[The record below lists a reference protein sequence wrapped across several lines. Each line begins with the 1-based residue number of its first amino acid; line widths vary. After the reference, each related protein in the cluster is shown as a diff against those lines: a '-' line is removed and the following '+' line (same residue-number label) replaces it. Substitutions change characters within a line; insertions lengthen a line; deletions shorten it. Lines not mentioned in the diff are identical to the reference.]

1 MMQPELLLQFSV
13 IRGLQL
19 PKTEL
24 TSKIDAYVKVKA
36 GTFSAKTRTRDDE
49 DNPVWD
55 ESFFFTVPMSASKS
69 PAGIITLE
77 LWDSN
82 TLKDTHVGTARLDL
96 SALQPSQLGYIELPL
111 AWEKEKYGKQ
121 GRQSRLVV
129 GVPGWIASFGT
140 LMSALHQVP
149 GALFNTVSRH
159 AYVPL
164 PHPSL
169 PHGLLYLG
177 CEYEADAV
185 DFKVFVTQ
193 PNALLFV
200 DLAMASRQHT
210 KVRRRVYRD
219 GFTVLPGLTVFE
231 EFKLDDVPLLLPLL
245 LLLLLLQVRRRVY
258 RDGFKV
264 LPGLTVFEEIKLDD
278 VPLSTDLRQ
287 LMVLAFDKALLWTL
301 NADQVVSSHGWRG
314 ALGFAEACRAL
325 HSVDVDYREQ
335 EIFMSLPNDVPG
347 VPPEAMLLVDY
358 DKNDV
363 DIKLAVLSTPSAMDK
378 GYDITLH
385 SGQPIKKTSEIF
397 LPPKS
402 KIEGRY
408 QVARIYELDD
418 VAYGTSFSDILLHKF
433 QLSSQRQWEVAALL
447 PLK

>member
-1 MMQPELLLQFSV
+1 MQPELLLQFSV

-24 TSKIDAYVKVKA
+24 TSKIDAYVRVKA

-177 CEYEADAV
+177 CEYESDAV

-193 PNALLFV
+193 PNAPLFV
-200 DLAMASRQHT
+200 DLAMAGRQHT
-210 KVRRRVYRD
+210 K
-219 GFTVLPGLTVFE
+219 
-231 EFKLDDVPLLLPLL
+231 
-245 LLLLLLQVRRRVY
+245 VRRRVY

-325 HSVDVDYREQ
+325 HSVDVDYKEQ